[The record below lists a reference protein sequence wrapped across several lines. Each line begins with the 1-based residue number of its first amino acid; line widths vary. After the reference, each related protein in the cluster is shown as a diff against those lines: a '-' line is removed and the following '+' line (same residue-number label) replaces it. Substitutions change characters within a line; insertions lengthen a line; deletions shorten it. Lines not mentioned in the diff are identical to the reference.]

1 MLIKKEFMISSKTDL
16 FKTPIQGLSCLHKNR
31 SILSL
36 YFEQKNPR
44 ELSGNVIAISVSYLV
59 NSEQGNLSFPGA

>member
-1 MLIKKEFMISSKTDL
+1 MLIKKECITASKTDL
-16 FKTPIQGLSCLHKNR
+16 FKISIQSLSCLHKNC

-44 ELSGNVIAISVSYLV
+44 ELSGNMITISVSYLV
-59 NSEQGNLSFPGA
+59 NSEQGNLSFLGA